1 MSEGTAMK
9 KITVLLS
16 GGGAPGT
23 AGSIYCLKN
32 GDMHYDVRV
41 VCTDARG
48 DVEGRYLADAFH
60 QVPHAHELEYL
71 SAMRRIALQEGVDV
85 ILPQT
90 TAETAVLSQNKG
102 YFEEKGVKVA
112 VSDAEAVRVANDKGL
127 LMDVAKEIGVPIPEY
142 YRPKSWMELTADA
155 ARLGYPRNKIVV
167 KPRVSNGMRGLRIV
181 TEEKWDVTRF
191 LSEKPSGVEIS
202 LNQLSEILCRGEWP
216 EILVM
221 SYLPGPEYT
230 VDAFSGGPYL
240 LAIPRRRAKIRD
252 GITTRAVVDF
262 GLSEGSYGSS
272 LIEWSKKLGK
282 RLGLKYCYGFQFK
295 EGTDGVPRL
304 LEANPRI
311 QGGMAVVAMAGAN
324 IIMGAVLVALGQ
336 DYDFGWHVL
345 DGTVGQRYWGMIG
358 VDRNGISIG
367 GTNQ

>member
-1 MSEGTAMK
+1 MSK
-9 KITVLLS
+9 LTVLLT

-23 AGSIYCLKN
+23 AGTIHCLKHN
-32 GDMHYDVRV
+32 DMGYDVRV
-41 VCTDARG
+41 VCTDATS

-60 QVPHAHELEYL
+60 LVRHANAPDYL
-71 SAMRRIALQEGVDV
+71 SAMRRIAQQEGVDV

-90 TAETAVLSQNKG
+90 TAETAALSQSKE

-202 LNQLSEILCRGEWP
+202 LNQLGEILCRGEWP

-221 SYLPGPEYT
+221 SYLPGQEYT

-262 GLSEGSYGSS
+262 GLSGDSCGST
-272 LIEWSKKLGK
+272 LIEWSKKLGE

-311 QGGMAVVAMAGAN
+311 QGGMAVTAMAGAN

-336 DYDFGWHVL
+336 DHDDFGWHVL